1 MSGWFQA
8 QVVHTGRL
16 PLFSFFVAFVAGFGC
31 IRLSV
36 RLVRAQVG
44 WWPGNFRAGS
54 VHIHHMVFG
63 VVFMGVGG
71 VAELAAPL
79 HSLAWRSVP
88 AAVFGLGTA
97 LVLDEFA
104 LILHLRDVYW
114 TNEGRISVDA
124 VFVAM
129 GVTALLL
136 IGVSPVGVKSVAD
149 DYVVPGSLAATATVI
164 VTVIVLFVLA
174 GITLLKGKIWTALLG
189 LFVPPVFVVGAIRL
203 GRPGSPWARWRYQQ
217 RPGKLIRATRR
228 ERHLRQPVIRAK
240 IRVQDLLTGS
250 HNEPAGWGESAVG
263 REPAVAHEYPATPES
278 LLAEQDLRH
287 YCPAV
292 SRLSDLRRDDLDP
305 AGRDV
310 WDKIVGT
317 RSEQLIGDNGAL
329 VGPFNAFVHAPDV
342 GRRLSSLGAAL
353 RFGTRIERRLTEVA
367 IITVGARWQAE
378 FEWWAHARMAREHGV
393 PAAVVAAIGRGEEP
407 PFGADDERT
416 VYTVARELANDGQVS
431 QASYD
436 AARDLL
442 GEAGMVE
449 LVSLCGYY
457 TLISF
462 LLNAF
467 AVPIPPGAEPMWRD
481 DVRG

>member
-16 PLFSFFVAFVAGFGC
+16 PLFCFFVAFVAGFGC

-36 RLVRAQVG
+36 RLVRAQVR

-136 IGVSPVGVKSVAD
+136 IGVSPVGVSSVAD
-149 DYVVPGSLAATATVI
+149 DYACPAARPRPPPSSLTVV
-164 VTVIVLFVLA
+164 VLFVLA

-189 LFVPPVFVVGAIRL
+189 LFVPPVVRRRRHPPRQARLAVGPLALPAAAGQARQGHPARAAPAPAGDPREDPRPGPAHGQPQRASPL
-203 GRPGSPWARWRYQQ
+203 GRARACGRARVSGSARAAASRS
-217 RPGKLIRATRR
+217 G
-228 ERHLRQPVIRAK
+228 
-240 IRVQDLLTGS
+240 
-250 HNEPAGWGESAVG
+250 
-263 REPAVAHEYPATPES
+263 PATLLS
-278 LLAEQDLRH
+278 LL
-287 YCPAV
+287 
-292 SRLSDLRRDDLDP
+292 
-305 AGRDV
+305 
-310 WDKIVGT
+310 
-317 RSEQLIGDNGAL
+317 
-329 VGPFNAFVHAPDV
+329 
-342 GRRLSSLGAAL
+342 
-353 RFGTRIERRLTEVA
+353 
-367 IITVGARWQAE
+367 
-378 FEWWAHARMAREHGV
+378 
-393 PAAVVAAIGRGEEP
+393 
-407 PFGADDERT
+407 
-416 VYTVARELANDGQVS
+416 
-431 QASYD
+431 
-436 AARDLL
+436 
-442 GEAGMVE
+442 
-449 LVSLCGYY
+449 
-457 TLISF
+457 
-462 LLNAF
+462 
-467 AVPIPPGAEPMWRD
+467 
-481 DVRG
+481 

>member
-8 QVVHTGRL
+8 QVVQTGRL
-16 PLFSFFVAFVAGFGC
+16 PLFCFFVAFVAGFIC

-36 RLVRAQVG
+36 RLVRAQVR
-44 WWPGNFRAGS
+44 WWPGNFRTGT

-71 VAELAAPL
+71 VAELAASV
-79 HSLAWRSVP
+79 HSLAWRAVP
-88 AAVFGLGTA
+88 AALFGLGTA

-124 VFVAM
+124 VFIAM

-136 IGVSPVGVKSVAD
+136 IGVSPIGVESVAD
-149 DYVVPGSLAATATVI
+149 YRRVPGSPGATTTII
-164 VTVIVLFVLA
+164 VLVVVLFVLA
-174 GITLLKGKIWTALLG
+174 AITLLKGKIWTALLG
-189 LFVPPVFVVGAIRL
+189 LFVPPLFFVGAIRL

-217 RPGKLIRATRR
+217 RPRKIARAARR
-228 ERHLRQPVIRAK
+228 EQNLRVPMIRAK
-240 IRVQDLLTGS
+240 IWVQDLLTGS
-250 HNEPAGWGESAVG
+250 HNDESSAGRWPLVHPA
-263 REPAVAHEYPATPES
+263 
-278 LLAEQDLRH
+278 QRH
-287 YCPAV
+287 YCPAM
-292 SRLSDLRRDDLDP
+292 SRLSDLRRDQLDP
-305 AGRDV
+305 AGQDV

-317 RSEQLIGDNGAL
+317 RGDQLVGDDGAL

-342 GRRLSSLGAAL
+342 GRRLASLGAVV
-353 RFGTRIERRLTEVA
+353 RFGTSIERRLTEVA
-367 IITVGARWQAE
+367 IITVGARWKAE

-393 PAAVVAAIGRGEEP
+393 PDAVVGAIGRGEEP
-407 PFGADDERT
+407 PFAADDERT
-416 VYTVARELANDGQVS
+416 VYAVAHELTDAGQVS

-436 AARDLL
+436 AARELL

-457 TLISF
+457 TLISY

-467 AVPIPPGAEPMWRD
+467 AVQIPAGAQPMWPAAAGD
-481 DVRG
+481 GE